1 MSNVMGS
8 ADHPLKMCDRGRK
21 KETFISGHYGSCTVS
36 SFAAGIFA
44 GVAAGV
50 ADIFFPASL
59 HNLAFYS
66 AVYASIAL
74 FSACIAY
81 LVNAKLWALRTLG
94 IASLS
99 MGVWS
104 ILWTAYYAVFR
115 YAVWYRIFII
125 SKTLGIGL
133 GYSVSIETYIVSTVI
148 QTLGGVIV
156 ILFSRPG
163 LSRVLNGHLR
173 KPSD

>member
-1 MSNVMGS
+1 
-8 ADHPLKMCDRGRK
+8 
-21 KETFISGHYGSCTVS
+21 
-36 SFAAGIFA
+36 
-44 GVAAGV
+44 
-50 ADIFFPASL
+50 
-59 HNLAFYS
+59 
-66 AVYASIAL
+66 
-74 FSACIAY
+74 
-81 LVNAKLWALRTLG
+81 
-94 IASLS
+94 
-99 MGVWS
+99 
-104 ILWTAYYAVFR
+104 LWTAYYAVFR

>member
-1 MSNVMGS
+1 MR
-8 ADHPLKMCDRGRK
+8 DRVRK
-21 KETFISGHYGSCTVS
+21 KETFISSHCRSYTVS
-36 SFAAGIFA
+36 PFAAGIFT
-44 GVAAGV
+44 GVVVAV
-50 ADIFFPASL
+50 ADVFCPAGL

-104 ILWTAYYAVFR
+104 MVWTAYYAVFR